1 MTLGEMGEVVYQPGL
16 DTKQVAQVR
25 QTEFGQAMDSI
36 GADYHLMGFVDLALS
51 TLNFRIMAMP
61 MLDLLRSKDFAA
73 LFTFHPY
80 EITLE
85 FDHPDHNITGQV
97 TRFAASAQDVKK
109 LQTGPFIASPVS
121 HQATGDRSELYF
133 WTTDRNVA
141 THRVVL
147 PEKVRQNRDNYLIDN
162 YPSQFPR
169 KSQSRWGKIFDR
181 ITYKGFLQ
189 GHQEYY
195 QRVR

>member
-1 MTLGEMGEVVYQPGL
+1 MTLGEMGEVVNQPGL
-16 DTKQVAQVR
+16 DAKQVAQVR
-25 QTEFGQAMDSI
+25 QTEFNQAMGSI
-36 GADYHLMGFVDLALS
+36 GANHESMGFADLALS

-80 EITLE
+80 EITPD

-97 TRFAASAQDVKK
+97 ARFAASAQDVRK
-109 LQTGPFIASPVS
+109 LQTGPFISSPVS
-121 HQATGDRSELYF
+121 HQATENRPELYF
-133 WTTDRNVA
+133 WTTDKNVA
-141 THRVVL
+141 THKIGL
-147 PEKVRQNRDNYLIDN
+147 SKKVRQNRDNYLTDH

-181 ITYKGFLQ
+181 ITYKGLLQ